1 MKKIM
6 VVICLIFIFS
16 AVSKAHDLFLKLDD
30 YFLLKDSKA
39 LVKVLNGTFQNSDGA
54 VKLEGLRDISLVT
67 PDNKLIH
74 PELPS
79 WRRENT
85 TSLFNI
91 DTIEAGNYVIG
102 VSTKFRDIELKAK
115 DFNGYLEHDG
125 IPDILAQRKA
135 NGELNKD
142 VKEKYSKHVKA
153 IFQSGN
159 LHTDSFKIPLNYP
172 VEIIPQQN
180 PYILKVNENIEV
192 QCFLEGKPISNQL
205 VVAGC
210 DSLSKPLEVRTNSSG
225 IASFPLKANGK
236 WYIKFIYMEQSK
248 EPGFNYESKWASL
261 TFAIK

>member
-1 MKKIM
+1 MKKILF
-6 VVICLIFIFS
+6 VICLIFVFS
-16 AVSKAHDLFLKLDD
+16 VVSNAHDLFLKLDD
-30 YFLLKDSKA
+30 YFLVEKSKA

-67 PDNKLIH
+67 PDNKLVH

-85 TSLFNI
+85 TSLFDLEVI
-91 DTIEAGNYVIG
+91 QAGNYVIG

-135 NGELNKD
+135 SGEINKD

-153 IFQSGN
+153 IFQSGS
-159 LHTDSFKIPLNYP
+159 LHTDSFKTPLNYP

-180 PYILKVNENIEV
+180 PYLLKTGENIEV
-192 QCFLEGKPISNQL
+192 QCLLDGKPINNQL

-210 DSLSKPLEVRTNSSG
+210 DSLSKPLESRTNSSG
-225 IASFPLKANGK
+225 IASFPLKVSGK
-236 WYIKFIYMEQSK
+236 WYIKFIYMEPSK